1 MRQHPKYNEVNSTIL
16 MHRDGRKRLALIEFN
31 NKKGK
36 NIKQKVRNRENKKS
50 ENNLKPSSMK
60 TEQKKR

>member
-1 MRQHPKYNEVNSTIL
+1 
-16 MHRDGRKRLALIEFN
+16 MHRDGRNRLASIEFN

-36 NIKQKVRNRENKKS
+36 NIKQKIRNKEKKS

-60 TEQKKR
+60 TVRKKR

>member
-1 MRQHPKYNEVNSTIL
+1 